1 MSIKTRVL
9 AFVAL
14 VILAASAQGQGAPAV
29 ATGRFNGSLRGV
41 LLAGPSDASRIS
53 GSADIAALLDRP
65 GVFKVE
71 LRISTSSGSSAS
83 SATNLLQWSIS
94 PGRCGSRIQMLLAPT
109 ELPALEVRTGGNADL
124 TWQGQINLA
133 SNGSYQLVVFDK
145 GTNQE
150 NIVACTNLKYSE
162 PKK

>member
-1 MSIKTRVL
+1 MT
-9 AFVAL
+9 
-14 VILAASAQGQGAPAV
+14 LAATAVHGQGAPSV
-29 ATGRFNGSLRGV
+29 ATGRFSGSLRGV
-41 LLAGPSDASRIS
+41 LLTGPSDASRIS
-53 GSADIAALLDRP
+53 GSADIAALADRP

-109 ELPALEVRTGGNADL
+109 ELPALEIRTGGNADL
-124 TWQGQINLA
+124 TWQGLINLA
-133 SNGSYQLVVFDK
+133 SNGSYQLVVFDR

-150 NIVACTNLKYSE
+150 NIVACANLKYSE